1 MTVLRLHD
9 RESLAQYQ
17 SLNFSKL
24 KPTNLSKEQA
34 KILQKTIAKVINVT
48 TPECQKHELMSDRL
62 ETMKNKEFL
71 VCFLFTKW
79 SVVTLTRHKGFL
91 IKFRKFSLFH
101 QINAMVTW
109 NQAQRKGPPDQ
120 KLTPRTINHE
130 SKRHWLT
137 NLVESPTRVFILYLR
152 YNAV

>member
-1 MTVLRLHD
+1 MTANHLPSTSLWTSVKTHQSFKRTSQNFTKD
-9 RESLAQYQ
+9 NRESHKRNYTWI
-17 SLNFSKL
+17 S
-24 KPTNLSKEQA
+24 
-34 KILQKTIAKVINVT
+34 
-48 TPECQKHELMSDRL
+48 QKHELMSDRL

-91 IKFRKFSLFH
+91 IKFRKFCLFH

-120 KLTPRTINHE
+120 RLTPRTINHE

>member
-1 MTVLRLHD
+1 MTANHLPST
-9 RESLAQYQ
+9 SLWT
-17 SLNFSKL
+17 SVK
-24 KPTNLSKEQA
+24 THHLSKEQA

-120 KLTPRTINHE
+120 RLTPRTINHE

-137 NLVESPTRVFILYLR
+137 NLISRIAHSCFYFIFTIQCGIVE
-152 YNAV
+152 

>member
-9 RESLAQYQ
+9 RESLAKYQ
-17 SLNFSKL
+17 SLNFSKNPPIFQKN
-24 KPTNLSKEQA
+24 KPKFY
-34 KILQKTIAKVINVT
+34 KKKIAKVINVT

-101 QINAMVTW
+101 QINAMVT
-109 NQAQRKGPPDQ
+109 
-120 KLTPRTINHE
+120 
-130 SKRHWLT
+130 
-137 NLVESPTRVFILYLR
+137 
-152 YNAV
+152 

>member
-1 MTVLRLHD
+1 MTANHLPSTSLWTSVKTHQSFKRTSQNFTKD
-9 RESLAQYQ
+9 NRESHKRNYTWM
-17 SLNFSKL
+17 
-24 KPTNLSKEQA
+24 PETR
-34 KILQKTIAKVINVT
+34 VNVRQT
-48 TPECQKHELMSDRL
+48 GDHETD
-62 ETMKNKEFL
+62 KEFL

-91 IKFRKFSLFH
+91 IKFRKFCLFH

-120 KLTPRTINHE
+120 RLTSRTINHE

-137 NLVESPTRVFILYLR
+137 NLVELPTRVFILYLR